1 MKKIIFLTIIFSVN
15 FFSFAAHSQNKSYQA
30 PKADF
35 IVAKINNKAITYS
48 ELTDRYRF
56 VVSASKISIKDIQ
69 DQKLLM
75 SQILDKMIDEELI
88 RQEAANLKITV
99 TINEITESVEILAA
113 QQKKNAA
120 QFKFFFHNKGLSFDN
135 YLKQVESEILWSKII
150 SDTLRSKVKITEVEV
165 KEFFE
170 QHKFG
175 TDVKK
180 FLIAEVLISPIG
192 NSSQKAAQLANKLAA
207 ELKQGA
213 DFRNIVR
220 QFSNGI
226 HNDNSG
232 EIGWVSQ
239 TDIDAK
245 IYTAISKLGKGEYSE
260 PVSLADG
267 YHIFKL
273 LDVKIEAKIADQDL
287 NAARNAIFA
296 TKLQVLAKGYLMDLR
311 KRAFVEITGQN
322 Q

>member
-1 MKKIIFLTIIFSVN
+1 MKQIIFIAIIFWVN
-15 FFSFAAHSQNKSYQA
+15 FFSFAAHSQNRSRQA
-30 PKADF
+30 PQADF
-35 IVAKINNKAITYS
+35 IIAKINNRAITYS
-48 ELTDRYRF
+48 ELTNRYRF
-56 VVSASKISIKDIQ
+56 VVNAFKITIKDIQ

-88 RQEAANLKITV
+88 RQEAAHLKIEV
-99 TINEITESVEILAA
+99 TANEVTESVEILAA
-113 QQKKNAA
+113 QQKKNSS
-120 QFKFFFHNKGLSFDN
+120 QFKLFFINKGLSFDN
-135 YLKQVESEILWSKII
+135 YLKQVESEILWSKIV
-150 SDTLRSKVKITEVEV
+150 SDTLRSRVKITDVEI

-170 QHKFG
+170 QHKFS

-192 NSSQKAAQLANKLAA
+192 NSSQKAAQLASKLST

-213 DFRNIVR
+213 DFKNIVR

-226 HNDNSG
+226 HAEKSG
-232 EIGWVSQ
+232 EVGWVSQ
-239 TDIDAK
+239 GDIDAK
-245 IYTAISKLGKGEYSE
+245 IYTAISKLGKGEYSD

-273 LDVKIEAKIADQDL
+273 LDAKTEAKIADQDL

-311 KRAFVEITGQN
+311 KRAFVEIAA
-322 Q
+322 